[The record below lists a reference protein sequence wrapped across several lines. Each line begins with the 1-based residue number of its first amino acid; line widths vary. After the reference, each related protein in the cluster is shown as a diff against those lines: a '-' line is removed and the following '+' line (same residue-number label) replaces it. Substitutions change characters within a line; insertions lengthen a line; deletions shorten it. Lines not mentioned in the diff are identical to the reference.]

1 MLERNVSNRL
11 VLRPSGP
18 LLSLLGLHHSRC
30 LLPFLWPCKE
40 GSVCMCVCAHVHV
53 HSRSSLSVCLH
64 HKVSQAHGMRSFP
77 GKLFVNAST
86 HEKRIFVLN
95 FVTDCFKLIFK
106 EEYFKNNPFIFFL
119 YRLLPQNVGLLYV
132 GGYERPFAQIKVWL
146 FIFQYTFLRCSSL
159 VQKPPIS
166 KISWMW
172 TSNFICFCISA
183 EEVIQFCKELIIL
196 LFLPIQLTLTKIFA
210 IS

>member
-1 MLERNVSNRL
+1 MSTYSEADLSDF
-11 VLRPSGP
+11 PGP
-18 LLSLLGLHHSRC
+18 LELLSSTAGIQWCLTMWVLLF
-30 LLPFLWPCKE
+30 P
-40 GSVCMCVCAHVHV
+40 VC
-53 HSRSSLSVCLH
+53 
-64 HKVSQAHGMRSFP
+64 VSQQKWPQVPLAKAGAKVLTSDSIIRLFLRDVWFP
-77 GKLFVNAST
+77 
-86 HEKRIFVLN
+86 
-95 FVTDCFKLIFK
+95 
-106 EEYFKNNPFIFFL
+106 
-119 YRLLPQNVGLLYV
+119 YV